1 MKSGELIALAERFG
15 GTAILPYRPIVDIE
29 WQQPVRIRIAYQ
41 CAYWSVHARDVHQSQ
56 AGPVVRHP
64 KAMAAYC
71 RVVNMADMGR
81 RIGRFYSKEDP
92 GKPVACA
99 LGAMHP
105 RIKDDKTG
113 REVRMFYSLR
123 KGKLGFLAV
132 NEWASSPWQT
142 IDTSM
147 DAYLP
152 DEAGVLEA
160 YLTGKGDAGVLL
172 DYIWDAKGW

>member
-1 MKSGELIALAERFG
+1 MKSGELIALGERFG
-15 GTAILPYRPIVDIE
+15 GVLALPYRALVDIV
-29 WQQPVRIRIAYQ
+29 WGSPVMVRITYQ
-41 CAYWSVHARDVHQSQ
+41 CLLWEKHLPRLYDDQ
-56 AGPVVRHP
+56 AESLVRSP
-64 KAMAAYC
+64 KANAAYC
-71 RVVNMADMGR
+71 RVTAPADMGR

-147 DAYLP
+147 DADLT

-172 DYIWDAKGW
+172 DYIWDTKGW